1 MQPGMYQEYLDN
13 EVLTADPIKLIQLL
27 YRGAL
32 ESIAQARAALAAGD
46 ISARGH
52 MVGKAVAIVNE
63 LALSL
68 DHSQSP
74 ELCRN
79 LVELYDYMAR
89 RLNEA
94 NAKQAD
100 EPLAEVAG
108 LLADLLTAWQQ
119 VAEQAL
125 QPTLSAET
133 VGGGAAAYAAEAGAE
148 YQRVSYAW

>member
-1 MQPGMYQEYLDN
+1 M
-13 EVLTADPIKLIQLL
+13 

-32 ESIAQARAALAAGD
+32 DSVSTARAALAAGD
-46 ISARGH
+46 ICTRSRLIS
-52 MVGKAVAIVNE
+52 KAVAIINE

-68 DHSQSP
+68 DHSQDPS
-74 ELCRN
+74 LCRN

-94 NAKQAD
+94 NALQAD

-108 LLADLLTAWQQ
+108 LLYELLGAWQQ
-119 VAEQAL
+119 VGRQNEEQPQL
-125 QPTLSAET
+125 QPHQS
-133 VGGGAAAYAAEAGAE
+133 VAYASETGVE